1 MTRVRDLFE
10 VSYGHSL
17 ELNRLTRSTSADAVN
32 FVSRTAKNNG
42 VSARVEPI
50 IGMAPTPGGV
60 LTVAL
65 GGSVLE
71 TFVQPASFYTGFHVA
86 VLTPTRPMTLA
97 EKLWWAVAIRA
108 NRYRYNYG
116 RQANRTLAD
125 LELPDVLPE
134 FVDSAIIPNYDS
146 LRAPAIGVPIEDL
159 NTASWRVF
167 RYDGLFDF
175 ERGDRVI
182 NRELRSGATPYVR
195 ASERH
200 NGIVAFGDLPYSHP
214 AGAITVPY
222 NGNSVGKAFY
232 QPRPFFA
239 SDDVIVL
246 VPKHPMTPAA
256 AHFVCALIRA
266 ERFRFSYGRKWNM
279 ERMMQSVMRL
289 PVTPDGAP
297 DWSFAERFIRS
308 LPYSSTIEAP
318 MNRSHNA

>member
-1 MTRVRDLFE
+1 MTRVRDLFD

-17 ELNRLTRSTSADAVN
+17 ELNRLVRSTSSNAVN

-50 IGMAPTPGGV
+50 IGVEPAAAGMIS
-60 LTVAL
+60 VAL
-65 GGSVLE
+65 GGTVLE
-71 TFVQPASFYTGFHVA
+71 TFLQPTAFYCGRDVA
-86 VLTPTRPMTLA
+86 ILVPRRLMTIA
-97 EKLWWAVAIRA
+97 EKLWWVAAIRA

-125 LELPDVLPE
+125 LELPDAAPG
-134 FVDSAIIPNYDS
+134 FVGSTIIPNYES
-146 LRAPAIGVPIEDL
+146 LRAPAIGLPVEDL
-159 NTASWRVF
+159 DPASWRVF

-182 NRELRSGATPYVR
+182 NRELRPGATPYVR

-214 AGAITVPY
+214 AGSITVPY

-246 VPKHPMTPAA
+246 VPKNPMTPAT

-279 ERMMQSVMRL
+279 ERMRQSVMRL
-289 PVTPDGAP
+289 PVTAGGRP
-297 DWSFAERFIRS
+297 DWALMDAFIRS
-308 LPYSSTIEAP
+308 LPYSGSIAV
-318 MNRSHNA
+318 